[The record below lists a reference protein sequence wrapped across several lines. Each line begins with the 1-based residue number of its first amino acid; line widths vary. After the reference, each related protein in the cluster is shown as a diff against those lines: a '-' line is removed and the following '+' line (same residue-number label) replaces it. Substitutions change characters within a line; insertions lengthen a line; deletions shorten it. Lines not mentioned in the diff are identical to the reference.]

1 MITSTPFPPSPPL
14 PVPDL
19 AASLRDVTNSYK
31 FYWLLAILDHV
42 RAGGAATTTNDEL
55 VSRMVATNERMR
67 G

>member
-1 MITSTPFPPSPPL
+1 MNTLAFLPPSPSL
-14 PVPDL
+14 PIPDL

-42 RAGGAATTTNDEL
+42 REGGAA
-55 VSRMVATNERMR
+55 A

>member
-1 MITSTPFPPSPPL
+1 MNVSTPLPSSPLL

-19 AASLRDVTNSYK
+19 AASLRDFTNSYN

-42 RAGGAATTTNDEL
+42 REGGAATAAIDEL
-55 VSRMVATNERMR
+55 VVRMVMR